1 MFGYRKLSEMKGETG
16 TYAELHDICADVVA
30 QAIERI
36 RPGHF
41 IALPRLLDIRDD
53 LLLRPRL

>member
-1 MFGYRKLSEMKGETG
+1 MKGETG

-36 RPGHF
+36 RPGNF